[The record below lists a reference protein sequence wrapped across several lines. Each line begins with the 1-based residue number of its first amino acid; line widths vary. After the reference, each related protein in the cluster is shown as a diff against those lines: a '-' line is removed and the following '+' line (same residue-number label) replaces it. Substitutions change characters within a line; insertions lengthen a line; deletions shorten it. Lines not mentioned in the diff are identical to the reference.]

1 MRSKFRILFAL
12 MLSLLAKE
20 TYAQEFTCKTLDGEY
35 LTINEWPIF
44 IITSRSQE
52 DLKDALQCASL
63 VSSLETSPWLLDF
76 AWPGNEYAK
85 RNAASAF
92 LKSAFMKSHSTILEN
107 APADAP
113 LISLVDSNFEI
124 IWCSLA
130 YPNEEDWD
138 QAMRILNRARKP

>member
-1 MRSKFRILFAL
+1 
-12 MLSLLAKE
+12 
-20 TYAQEFTCKTLDGEY
+20 
-35 LTINEWPIF
+35 
-44 IITSRSQE
+44 
-52 DLKDALQCASL
+52 
-63 VSSLETSPWLLDF
+63 
-76 AWPGNEYAK
+76 
-85 RNAASAF
+85 
-92 LKSAFMKSHSTILEN
+92 MKSHSTILEN